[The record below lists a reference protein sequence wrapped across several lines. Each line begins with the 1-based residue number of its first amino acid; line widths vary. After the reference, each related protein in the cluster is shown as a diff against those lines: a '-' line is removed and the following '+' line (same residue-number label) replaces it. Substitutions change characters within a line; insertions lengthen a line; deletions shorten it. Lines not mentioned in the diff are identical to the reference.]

1 MSNSGDTGT
10 ASAIL
15 DVAERLVQTRGFNAF
30 SYADVAGELG
40 ITKPALHYHFSGKA
54 ELGQALLDRYTTRF
68 NEALEMI
75 DAGASDAASKLEAY
89 AGLYARVLAQDR
101 MCLCGMLAA
110 DFQTLPEPMRR
121 AVIGFF
127 DDNEK
132 WLASVIDLG
141 RDEGLGHQPLMGAE
155 PGDGKARSGVF
166 PVRVALVDQAL
177 ALFRRGAGDGL
188 AVQFQLVTHQ
198 FEAQSLGDLGL
209 QPLDLGVEEFDDLA
223 GAGVDQV
230 VVVVVAG
237 LFIAAAPVAEVM
249 LLDHARLLEQAHGAV
264 DGGDG
269 DVRVDRRGAAV
280 QLLDVGMI
288 VGAGQHARDDA
299 PLLGHAHA
307 ALGAEFLDPV
317 HGGRE

>member
-141 RDEGLGHQPLMGAE
+141 RDEGTLVADGGSRELARMIIGTLEGAMLVARTY
-155 PGDGKARSGVF
+155 GDKERF
-166 PVRVALVDQAL
+166 
-177 ALFRRGAGDGL
+177 AG
-188 AVQFQLVTHQ
+188 
-198 FEAQSLGDLGL
+198 S
-209 QPLDLGVEEFDDLA
+209 A
-223 GAGVDQV
+223 G
-230 VVVVVAG
+230 
-237 LFIAAAPVAEVM
+237 
-249 LLDHARLLEQAHGAV
+249 RLL
-264 DGGDG
+264 
-269 DVRVDRRGAAV
+269 
-280 QLLDVGMI
+280 
-288 VGAGQHARDDA
+288 
-299 PLLGHAHA
+299 
-307 ALGAEFLDPV
+307 AELT
-317 HGGRE
+317 GR